1 MRTFDLPVSNLCRV
15 AGESLKGCHML
26 RSPAARSGGSMHSLN
41 TEPKPEHVLIVGG
54 SSGMGL
60 ALARGLLT
68 DAAEVTI
75 VGRSEARL
83 AQARESLANHERL
96 RT

>member
-1 MRTFDLPVSNLCRV
+1 MLPFP
-15 AGESLKGCHML
+15 G
-26 RSPAARSGGSMHSLN
+26 SPQWRLQHSLN

-54 SSGMGL
+54 SFGMGL

-83 AQARESLANHERL
+83 AQARESLANDERL